1 MGAKDRHGEEG
12 VRTCREQRQGH
23 ETDMDSETEGT
34 QEVRWGGG
42 RREMEMDMPNDLSPV
57 ALTLR

>member
-1 MGAKDRHGEEG
+1 MGAKDRRGEGG
-12 VRTCREQRQGH
+12 VRRCRERRQGH
-23 ETDMDSETEGT
+23 ETGMGSETQGK

-57 ALTLR
+57 TLTLP